1 MMNFRQNKRSR
12 MKKALF
18 LFFLIALF
26 LFLFFSQ
33 KSHDFF
39 AKITLGSSRSFFQK
53 SDDLK
58 NWLDLKWQLFIEKEA
73 LFQENED
80 LKEKIKELE
89 TQILSCHVLDQENK
103 DLKNALSLN
112 KQNDFIVSFIISRPP
127 QAPYDIFILD
137 SGSDNGIKKGMV
149 VTAYGE
155 IMIGYIEEIFS
166 KTSQVKLIS
175 FPKNETNAFTLSS
188 STPVTLIGRGGGN
201 MEINLPRGVEI
212 NVGEKIV
219 TNSSEPLILGI
230 VDIIQASET
239 DPFQKIF
246 LRLPVNIYELKYV
259 MVKK

>member
-1 MMNFRQNKRSR
+1 

-18 LFFLIALF
+18 GIFLIALF

-39 AKITLGSSRSFFQK
+39 AKITLGASRPFFQK
-53 SDDLK
+53 GDDLK
-58 NWLDLKWQLFIEKEA
+58 NWLDLKQQSFKEKEA
-73 LFQENED
+73 LFQENKD
-80 LKEKIKELE
+80 LKEKINELE

-112 KQNDFIVSFIISRPP
+112 KQNEFIVSFIISRPP

-137 SGSDNGIKKGMV
+137 SGSDDGIENGMM

-155 IMIGYIEEIFS
+155 IMVGYIEEVFS
-166 KTSQVKLIS
+166 KTSRVKLIS

-188 STPVTLIGRGGGN
+188 STPVMLIGKGGGN

-219 TNSSEPLILGI
+219 TNSSDPLILGI
-230 VDIIQASET
+230 VDVIQASET
-239 DPFQKIF
+239 DPFQKIL
-246 LRLPVNIYELKYV
+246 LRIPANIYELKYV